1 MSIQVGSTAPSF
13 SAPALVGREFKDITL
28 KELLDDGKWVVLF
41 FYPKDFTFVCPTEI
55 VGFNDMVEEFAD
67 RNTVVLGAST
77 DTVNSHLG
85 WVRSDERLQGLRY
98 PLLGDVTK
106 RITRDFGVL
115 LEDQGIALRG
125 TFIIDPTGRVRWS
138 SIYDLDIGRNIEE
151 VVRVLDA
158 LQSGGLCACGW
169 REGDEH
175 LRPSG

>member
-13 SAPALVGREFKDITL
+13 AAPALVGREFKDIAL
-28 KELLDDGKWVVLF
+28 KEYLDQGKWVVLF

-55 VGFNDMVEEFAD
+55 IGFNDMVEEFAD
-67 RNTVVLGAST
+67 RNTVVMGAST

-106 RITRDFGVL
+106 RIARDFGVL

-169 REGDEH
+169 REGDEN
-175 LRPSG
+175 LRPT